1 MDKRIGFIGC
11 GNMGSAIIGG
21 IIKSKLCKAE
31 LIFASDKN
39 ETFRKNLEEEYGIKT
54 FDDNKEVV
62 KNSDI
67 LILSVKP
74 QIYKIVIDE
83 IRDLVSNETIIVT
96 IAAGISINKAEEL
109 FNKDVKLVRT
119 MPNTPALV
127 GEGMSAVCPN
137 KNVTR
142 EELELVKTIFNS
154 FGKCE
159 ELEEKYFDGFIG
171 ISGSL
176 PAYVFMF
183 IEALGDAGVKHGI
196 PRDKAY
202 RIASQAVL
210 GSAKMALE
218 TGKHPAALKD
228 MVCSP
233 AGTTIDAVCALEE
246 NGFRYAIIDAVD
258 ACVKRSKEM

>member
-1 MDKRIGFIGC
+1 MDKKIGFIGC

-21 IIKSKLCKAE
+21 IVSSKLCAPNK
-31 LIFASDKN
+31 IFASDKN
-39 ETFRKNLEEEYGIKT
+39 ESFRINLEKKYGINT
-54 FDDNKEVV
+54 FSDNIAVAKEAEVLV
-62 KNSDI
+62 
-67 LILSVKP
+67 LSVKP
-74 QIYKIVIDE
+74 QIYEIVIKE
-83 IRDLVSNETIIVT
+83 IRDFVRPETIIVT
-96 IAAGISINKAEEL
+96 IAAGITIEKAEEL
-109 FNKDVKLVRT
+109 FNKEIKLVRT

-127 GEGMSAVCPN
+127 NEGMSAICSN
-137 KNVTR
+137 KNVSKD
-142 EELELVKTIFNS
+142 ELEIVKEIFSS

-183 IEALGDAGVKHGI
+183 IEALGDAAVKHGI
-196 PRDKAY
+196 PRAKAY
-202 RIASQAVL
+202 TIASQAVL

-218 TGKHPAALKD
+218 TGKHPAELKD

-246 NGFRYAIIDAVD
+246 KGFRDAVISAVD